1 MVGQVGTKD
10 MTVGNTKKIIIN
22 FAIPIFL
29 SQLFQ
34 QLYNM
39 ADTLIVGKYLGTE
52 ALAAVSSS
60 GPLIFLL
67 VSFFNGAAMGAG
79 VVISRYYGAGDY
91 KKVSKAVHTN
101 FAVGLISSTILT
113 IFGCF
118 IFFNIAISLNA
129 VLGIPSVSTSILIF
143 FIANASFVSF
153 FITLYTVPYVPFPN
167 RSVAMYPLPNAN
179 TLSQRGFFSFLSFVG
194 VSGTTALR

>member
-1 MVGQVGTKD
+1 MVSQVGTKD

-67 VSFFNGAAMGAG
+67 VSFFNGASMGAG
-79 VVISRYYGAGDY
+79 VIISRDYYTSSHSCPI
-91 KKVSKAVHTN
+91 KKTN
-101 FAVGLISSTILT
+101 QQKNKWTRR
-113 IFGCF
+113 
-118 IFFNIAISLNA
+118 
-129 VLGIPSVSTSILIF
+129 
-143 FIANASFVSF
+143 ANCCQSFCS
-153 FITLYTVPYVPFPN
+153 
-167 RSVAMYPLPNAN
+167 
-179 TLSQRGFFSFLSFVG
+179 
-194 VSGTTALR
+194 

>member
-1 MVGQVGTKD
+1 MVSQGGTKD
-10 MTVGNTKKIIIN
+10 VTVGNTKKIIIN

-101 FAVGLISSTILT
+101 FAVGLISSL
-113 IFGCF
+113 
-118 IFFNIAISLNA
+118 
-129 VLGIPSVSTSILIF
+129 LIF
-143 FIANASFVSF
+143 
-153 FITLYTVPYVPFPN
+153 
-167 RSVAMYPLPNAN
+167 
-179 TLSQRGFFSFLSFVG
+179 LS
-194 VSGTTALR
+194 TTSLIL